1 MPRTQQVAALTAM
14 GFPEDRVLFAME
26 ATGATNLEILATWLM
41 DNADKPLPSLGGHG
55 IGGGHVE
62 GSGGSPRPDSGD
74 TGSGFVFVGDDLK
87 LVLLVRSDLGILRSH
102 ALYMS
107 SPTRQRQIGFVYA
120 ELKLSSHNQLRP
132 GIISLD

>member
-1 MPRTQQVAALTAM
+1 MLRTQQVAALTAM

-55 IGGGHVE
+55 SGGGHVE

-102 ALYMS
+102 AWHMS

-132 GIISLD
+132 GIISLA